1 MKLLAIKILKG
12 SQYPRLT
19 GPLAIGLIAL
29 MTGSQTLAANA
40 TSSSKGD
47 ADRGAYLVIAGGC
60 VSCHTDSENDGV
72 PFAGGHRLA
81 TPYGVFVTPNI
92 TPDKETGIGT
102 WTDAEFLAA
111 LREGRAP
118 DGSAYYPSFPYP
130 SYAGM
135 TEQDALDIKAW
146 LDTLEPVRQ
155 QNAAHE
161 LAWYVPGRWAMQIWQ
176 RLFSPWQYAAQ
187 DDMDPEWQRGA
198 YLVRHLGHC
207 GECHSPR
214 NIFGALDTARE
225 LTGSGSNKKSAGGKA
240 ADGTGPNISSD
251 RKNGIGG
258 WTPDDLE
265 FFLELGMQPDGNF
278 SGGQMTA
285 VIDDNT
291 ALLTPEDRRAIATFL
306 LNQPAR

>member
-1 MKLLAIKILKG
+1 VKPKTIKMLKG

-29 MTGSQTLAANA
+29 VTGGHTLAASA
-40 TSSSKGD
+40 TSNTKGD
-47 ADRGAYLVIAGGC
+47 TDRGAYLVTAAGC
-60 VSCHTDSENDGV
+60 VSCHTDSENDGA

-111 LREGRAP
+111 LRGGRAP

-146 LDTLEPVRQ
+146 LDRLAPVRQ
-155 QNAAHE
+155 PNAAHE

-176 RLFSPWQYAAQ
+176 RLFSPWQYG
-187 DDMDPEWQRGA
+187 DNPGMDPEWQRGA

-207 GECHSPR
+207 GECHTPR

-225 LTGSGSNKKSAGGKA
+225 LTGSSSESEPDDGKTV
-240 ADGTGPNISSD
+240 DGTGPNISAD
-251 RKNGIGG
+251 RKNGIGA
-258 WTPDDLE
+258 WTRGDLE
-265 FFLELGMQPDGNF
+265 LFLEMGLRPDGDF
-278 SGGQMTA
+278 SGGQMAA

-291 ALLTPEDRRAIATFL
+291 ALLTPEDRRAIAAFL
-306 LNQPAR
+306 LKQPAR

>member
-1 MKLLAIKILKG
+1 MG
-12 SQYPRLT
+12 FLT
-19 GPLAIGLIAL
+19 VGLIAIV
-29 MTGSQTLAANA
+29 TGGQTPAANA
-40 TSSSKGD
+40 SSSSKGD
-47 ADRGAYLVIAGGC
+47 VDRGAYLVTAGGC

-92 TPDKETGIGT
+92 TPDKETGIGA

-135 TEQDALDIKAW
+135 AEQDALDIKAW

-155 QNAAHE
+155 PNATHE

-176 RLFSPWQYAAQ
+176 RLFSPWQYA
-187 DDMDPEWQRGA
+187 DNPRTDPEWQRGA

-207 GECHSPR
+207 GECHTPR

-225 LTGSGSNKKSAGGKA
+225 LAGSGSNKKADDDKA
-240 ADGTGPNISSD
+240 VDGTGPNISSD
-251 RKNGIGG
+251 RKNGIGS
-258 WTPDDLE
+258 WTRDDLE
-265 FFLELGMQPDGNF
+265 FFLEMGMQPNGDF
-278 SGGQMTA
+278 SGGQMTT

>member
-1 MKLLAIKILKG
+1 MLKG
-12 SQYPRLT
+12 SQYLRLT
-19 GPLAIGLIAL
+19 GPLAIGLITL
-29 MTGSQTLAANA
+29 MTGGHTLAANA
-40 TSSSKGD
+40 PGSSKGD
-47 ADRGAYLVIAGGC
+47 ADRGAYLVTAGGC
-60 VSCHTDSENDGV
+60 VSCHTDSENDGR

-92 TPDKETGIGT
+92 TPDSETGIGK

-155 QNAAHE
+155 PNAAHE
-161 LAWYVPGRWAMQIWQ
+161 LAWYVPGRWAMRIWQ
-176 RLFSPWQYAAQ
+176 PLFSPWQYPESAST
-187 DDMDPEWQRGA
+187 DPEWQRGA

-207 GECHSPR
+207 GECHTPR
-214 NIFGALDTARE
+214 NIFGALDIARE
-225 LTGSGSNKKSAGGKA
+225 LVGSGSNTK
-240 ADGTGPNISSD
+240 ADGDKAVDSTGPNISAD
-251 RKNGIGG
+251 RKNGIGA
-258 WTPDDLE
+258 WTRGDLE
-265 FFLELGMQPDGNF
+265 LFLEMGLRPDGDF
-278 SGGQMTA
+278 SGGHMAA

-291 ALLTPEDRRAIATFL
+291 ALLTPEDRQAITTFL
-306 LNQPAR
+306 LEQPAR

>member
-1 MKLLAIKILKG
+1 MIGRRAYAGQPMRPVAAKAMQNAVRTWLLRAAASAAIPTAKMM
-12 SQYPRLT
+12 
-19 GPLAIGLIAL
+19 A
-29 MTGSQTLAANA
+29 
-40 TSSSKGD
+40 
-47 ADRGAYLVIAGGC
+47 
-60 VSCHTDSENDGV
+60 V

-92 TPDKETGIGT
+92 TPDEETGIGQ

-155 QNAAHE
+155 PNNAHE
-161 LAWYVPGRWAMQIWQ
+161 LAWYVPGRWAMRIWQ
-176 RLFSPWQYAAQ
+176 QLFSPWQYAESAST
-187 DDMDPEWQRGA
+187 DTELQRGA

-207 GECHSPR
+207 GECHTPR

-225 LTGSGSNKKSAGGKA
+225 LAGSGSNDK
-240 ADGTGPNISSD
+240 DGWRES
-251 RKNGIGG
+251 R
-258 WTPDDLE
+258 W
-265 FFLELGMQPDGNF
+265 QHR
-278 SGGQMTA
+278 
-285 VIDDNT
+285 
-291 ALLTPEDRRAIATFL
+291 PEYSR
-306 LNQPAR
+306 